1 MNGKRFVQIFFSV
14 KFDLPKKM
22 CFFRL
27 EVSKLIGIE
36 QLLLRLEIKF
46 LFWEVIFFR
55 EIKVHTIFFIQIKKI
70 FFLGKDVDDQDIIGF
85 EVYDNKLDEWNPV
98 PEWQMAQ
105 GRYRYTKKNFAIYIL
120 VFYSSKTTNF
130 L

>member
-1 MNGKRFVQIFFSV
+1 MWLKMNGKRFVQIFFL
-14 KFDLPKKM
+14 KFDLPQKK

-55 EIKVHTIFFIQIKKI
+55 EIKVHTIFFIQIQKKI
-70 FFLGKDVDDQDIIGF
+70 SFF
-85 EVYDNKLDEWNPV
+85 
-98 PEWQMAQ
+98 
-105 GRYRYTKKNFAIYIL
+105 R
-120 VFYSSKTTNF
+120 
-130 L
+130 

>member
-1 MNGKRFVQIFFSV
+1 MWLKMNGKRFVQIFFL
-14 KFDLPKKM
+14 KFDLPQKK

-55 EIKVHTIFFIQIKKI
+55 EIKVHTIFFIQIQKKKKKS
-70 FFLGKDVDDQDIIGF
+70 FF
-85 EVYDNKLDEWNPV
+85 
-98 PEWQMAQ
+98 
-105 GRYRYTKKNFAIYIL
+105 
-120 VFYSSKTTNF
+120 
-130 L
+130 

>member
-1 MNGKRFVQIFFSV
+1 MWLKMNGKRFVQIFFSV

-55 EIKVHTIFFIQIKKI
+55 EIKVHTIFFIQIQKKNL

-105 GRYRYTKKNFAIYIL
+105 GRYRYTKKICNLYFSIL
-120 VFYSSKTTNF
+120 
-130 L
+130 LL